1 MRNSNL
7 LKTIHVLQMRY
18 FDTKNM
24 KEIMYHVQRM
34 FFFYI
39 LRANLKQ
46 LQHNSHLLNQLLLMF
61 LKLL

>member
-34 FFFYI
+34 FFFNI

>member
-24 KEIMYHVQRM
+24 KEIIYHVQRM

>member
-18 FDTKNM
+18 FNTKNM

-34 FFFYI
+34 FFFLYFTCQ
-39 LRANLKQ
+39 LKTATAQ
-46 LQHNSHLLNQLLLMF
+46 QPPP
-61 LKLL
+61 